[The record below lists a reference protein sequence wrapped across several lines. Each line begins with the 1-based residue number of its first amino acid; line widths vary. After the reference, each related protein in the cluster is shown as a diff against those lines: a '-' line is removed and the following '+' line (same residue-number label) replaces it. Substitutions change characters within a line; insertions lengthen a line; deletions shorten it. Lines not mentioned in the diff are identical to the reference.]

1 MSSTILDTGGAPAP
15 HVIVVTGMSGAGRS
29 HAANVLEDLGYFVVD
44 NLPPGLIVDVVDRV
58 GTVEGDRPLTALVV
72 DTRGGV
78 TATELDAAVQG
89 LRSRG
94 IRTTVLFL
102 DADDPALAKRFEE
115 TRRSHPIN
123 AASLIASIA
132 AERKAFEDIRGMSDI
147 IIDTSELSVHDL
159 RRRIEGAFTDID
171 DRGRMRVDI
180 MSFGF
185 KRGVPRIVDLMFD
198 VRFLP
203 NPHWVP
209 ELRPLTGLD
218 PAVRDYVLETVEA
231 KGFIDKMMAMVDYLL
246 PLYAAEGKKYLTI
259 GIGCTGGQ
267 HRSVAIARALADHL
281 EGGSLEVS
289 LSHRELPEVSVER

>member
-1 MSSTILDTGGAPAP
+1 MDSTILQPSGAPAP
-15 HVIVVTGMSGAGRS
+15 HVIIVTGMSGAGRS
-29 HAANVLEDLGYFVVD
+29 HAANVLEDLGFFVVD
-44 NLPPGLIVDVVDRV
+44 NLPPALIVEVVDRV
-58 GTVEGDRPLTALVV
+58 GTVEGDRPFTALVV

-78 TATELDAAVQG
+78 TAGELAEAVQG
-89 LRSRG
+89 LHGRG

-102 DADDPALAKRFEE
+102 DADDAALSKRFEE
-115 TRRSHPIN
+115 TRRSHPIA
-123 AASLIASIA
+123 AASLTASIA
-132 AERKAFEDIRGMSDI
+132 QERKAFEDIRGMSDI
-147 IIDTSELSVHDL
+147 IVDTSELSVHDL
-159 RRRIEGAFTDID
+159 RRRIEAAFADLD
-171 DRGRMRVDI
+171 DKGRMRVDI
-180 MSFGF
+180 VSFGY

-231 KGFIDKMMAMVDYLL
+231 QGFLQKLEKMVDYLL
-246 PLYAAEGKKYLTI
+246 PLYDAEGKKYLTI

-281 EGGSLEVS
+281 ADGSLEVS
-289 LSHRELPEVSVER
+289 LSHREIPAAVVDR